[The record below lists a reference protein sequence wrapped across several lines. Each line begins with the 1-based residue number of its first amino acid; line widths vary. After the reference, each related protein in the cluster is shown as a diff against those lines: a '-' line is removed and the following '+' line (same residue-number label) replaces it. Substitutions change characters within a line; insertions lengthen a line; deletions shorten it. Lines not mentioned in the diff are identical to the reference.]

1 MPSPPPPFSGMHP
14 YLLLLFFAGYTQKH
28 LPLLWDE
35 PMDLLLFFRMH
46 SSISSF
52 SYPKPHPLPGPV
64 APRPIGNY
72 SLRLLT
78 DPSSSTCPKGAPK
91 TTHWGCF
98 WQKKRGGDLGE
109 GAERFPR
116 LPFHAA
122 FPEQPHPGSPNLM
135 AAFLWSGQDG
145 EGERLEK
152 GGERK
157 QGNASEVRRFFFW
170 PGPPCFVRLP
180 PARCHFPEAGELT
193 KKKKKW
199 EVSLCLILA
208 VAASAERDPAA
219 RSGNGC
225 EPRGRS
231 CSRE

>member
-1 MPSPPPPFSGMHP
+1 
-14 YLLLLFFAGYTQKH
+14 
-28 LPLLWDE
+28 
-35 PMDLLLFFRMH
+35 MDRLLFFRMH

-52 SYPKPHPLPGPV
+52 SHPKPHPLQRPV

-98 WQKKRGGDLGE
+98 WQKKRGGDLRE

-135 AAFLWSGQDG
+135 AAFLWSSQDG

-157 QGNASEVRRFFFW
+157 QGNASEVRRFFS
-170 PGPPCFVRLP
+170 GRGRLVLF
-180 PARCHFPEAGELT
+180 ACLQRAAIFRKPECSQ

-208 VAASAERDPAA
+208 VAASAERDSAA

-225 EPRGRS
+225 EPRGQS